1 MKTQK
6 KNAWTHLHVWYSRV
20 LIFLGIIN
28 GGLGLRLARDTPAYS
43 MAGTIVYAVFAG
55 VFGGFFFSLVVYIVK
70 GGRKSN
76 EVGTRSGKV
85 EKLRGGA
92 KNREGP

>member
-1 MKTQK
+1 
-6 KNAWTHLHVWYSRV
+6 
-20 LIFLGIIN
+20 
-28 GGLGLRLARDTPAYS
+28 

-55 VFGGFFFSLVVYIVK
+55 VFGGFFFGLVVYVVM

-76 EVGTRSGKV
+76 EVGMRSGKV
-85 EKLRGGA
+85 EKLGGRG